1 MSDTTDLALQTTQK
15 AVLSRLASL
24 QITNDADFVTVAE
37 WLAWNRD
44 VQKQVKAHHDPICE
58 AKHKEHKSAT
68 AARAALLDPLI
79 KGDGLASRMMS
90 VYRAEQERKR
100 REEQAKLDAEAK
112 KRAEDAVLAEAEETG
127 DESLLDQPL
136 DVPVVRAAPIVQPE
150 GFTFVVMW
158 KFRIVDATKIPRQ
171 WLMLD
176 EKKVQKQIEATK
188 MQTAIEGIQVYE
200 EKIPRRTRGAS

>member
-1 MSDTTDLALQTTQK
+1 MRVDASKRDKFRNALA
-15 AVLSRLASL
+15 
-24 QITNDADFVTVAE
+24 
-37 WLAWNRD
+37 
-44 VQKQVKAHHDPICE
+44 
-58 AKHKEHKSAT
+58 
-68 AARAALLDPLI
+68 
-79 KGDGLASRMMS
+79 
-90 VYRAEQERKR
+90 
-100 REEQAKLDAEAK
+100 
-112 KRAEDAVLAEAEETG
+112 
-127 DESLLDQPL
+127 ESLLDQPL